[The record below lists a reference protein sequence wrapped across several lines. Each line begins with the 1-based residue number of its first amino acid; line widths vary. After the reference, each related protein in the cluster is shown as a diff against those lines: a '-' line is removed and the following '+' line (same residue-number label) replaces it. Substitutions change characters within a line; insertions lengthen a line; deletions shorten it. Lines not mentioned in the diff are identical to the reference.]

1 VKKIVLCVTFFGL
14 FYQMFLS
21 TTNIRLIFKSLE
33 NRSSKNYGHP
43 EKNQEIH
50 KSHHYNENENID
62 ESDGMP
68 NLFFDN
74 LPELEVASE
83 LINSSVSLPMFIM
96 LSWIYLRFDAP
107 SQIEVLNLEYTFR
120 KPPRLFFS

>member
-1 VKKIVLCVTFFGL
+1 
-14 FYQMFLS
+14 MFLS
-21 TTNIRLIFKSLE
+21 TTNIRLIFKTIE
-33 NRSSKNYGHP
+33 NRSAKFHSHDDT
-43 EKNQEIH
+43 NQELRT
-50 KSHHYNENENID
+50 SHYYQENESVG
-62 ESDGMP
+62 ETDGMP